1 MTRSV
6 KLTVINDFVCPNCC
20 VGQHE
25 LLNAITYCKENLH
38 LPINFEYVH
47 MPFRLLSNDV
57 LSEDGPKIEKLDFYK
72 KKLGEEKFAKM
83 KDAITDWA
91 NKNGVPITF
100 KGFVSQTTRAHR
112 LCQKAYQLGG
122 QDLQIPLLKAIYKA
136 HMEEGQDIG
145 EIAVLAEIADNAG
158 TMSREKATAFLESK
172 ELENEVDAM
181 CDDARSKGITG
192 VPVIIIDG
200 KWAISGGQPSDVFIQ
215 IFKKLAVA
223 RSGASASPISG
234 PEGDVIGATVLAT

>member
-6 KLTVINDFVCPNCC
+6 KLTVINDFACPNCC

-25 LLNAITYCKENLH
+25 LLNAITYCKENLQ
-38 LPINFEYVH
+38 LPINFDYVH
-47 MPFRLLSNDV
+47 VPFRLLSSDV

-72 KKLGEEKFAKM
+72 KILGEEKFEKM
-83 KDAITDWA
+83 KDGITDWA

-122 QDLQIPLLKAIYKA
+122 QDLQIPLLNAIYKA
-136 HMEEGQDIG
+136 YMEEGQDIA
-145 EIAVLAEIADNAG
+145 EIAVLADIADNAG

-172 ELENEVDAM
+172 ELESEVDAM
-181 CDDARSKGITG
+181 CDDARNKGITG

-215 IFKKLAVA
+215 IFKKLAA
-223 RSGASASPISG
+223 GRCSASPSPISVH
-234 PEGDVIGATVLAT
+234 EGDVIGATELTT

>member
-6 KLTVINDFVCPNCC
+6 KLTVINDFACPNCC

-25 LLNAITYCKENLH
+25 LLNAITYCKENLQ
-38 LPINFEYVH
+38 LPINFDYVH
-47 MPFRLLSNDV
+47 VPFRLLSSDV

-72 KKLGEEKFAKM
+72 KILGEEKFEKM
-83 KDAITDWA
+83 KDGITDWA

-122 QDLQIPLLKAIYKA
+122 QDLQMPLLKAIYKA
-136 HMEEGQDIG
+136 HMEEGQDIA
-145 EIAVLAEIADNAG
+145 EIAVLADIADNAG

-172 ELENEVDAM
+172 ELESEVDAM
-181 CDDARSKGITG
+181 CDDARNKGITG

-215 IFKKLAVA
+215 IFKKLAA
-223 RSGASASPISG
+223 GRCSASPSPISVH
-234 PEGDVIGATVLAT
+234 EGDVIGATELTT

>member
-38 LPINFEYVH
+38 LPLNFEFVH
-47 MPFRLLSNDV
+47 MPFRLVSTDV
-57 LSEDGPKIEKLDFYK
+57 LSEDGPKIEKMDFYQD
-72 KKLGEEKFAKM
+72 KLGEDAFAKM
-83 KDAITDWA
+83 KATIEDWS

-122 QDLQIPLLKAIYKA
+122 QDLQIPLVKAIYKA
-136 HMEEGQDIG
+136 HMEEGQDIA
-145 EIAVLAEIADNAG
+145 EIAVLADIADNTG
-158 TMSREKATAFLESK
+158 TMSREKATAFLESN
-172 ELENEVDAM
+172 ELEKEVDAM
-181 CDDARSKGITG
+181 CDEARYKGITG

-200 KWAISGGQPSDVFIQ
+200 KWAISGGQSSDVIIQ
-215 IFKKLAVA
+215 IFKKLAAA
-223 RSGASASPISG
+223 RVSVFPQPLSG
-234 PEGDVIGATVLAT
+234 PERDVIGATVLTT